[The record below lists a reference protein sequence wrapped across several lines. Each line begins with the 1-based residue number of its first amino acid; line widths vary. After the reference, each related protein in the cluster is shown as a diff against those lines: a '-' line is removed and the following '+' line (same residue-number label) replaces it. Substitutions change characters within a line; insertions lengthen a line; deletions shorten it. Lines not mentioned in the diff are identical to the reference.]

1 MADRI
6 RAESAAAAVPPPAQ
20 RPAFPGHPPRSRRV
34 AVDRT
39 CQRTARVENKG
50 REPGITRKGV
60 VVVMR
65 LDDLRRL
72 VADSAPGDWHKIGC
86 YGTGADPSDRRG
98 HQSVFVFRE
107 DVNLTMAYGAPIDD
121 GEPWEDAELAP
132 GPRHEVR
139 GVLLDVFWAGALVD
153 RQALH
158 LVDDGR
164 GILPDYED
172 EAIDTGQLDAE
183 AVARTAPARA
193 VRAARLVLCLNNGFT
208 TFEDDAR
215 AGHRFDFYFHRS
227 GIVEI
232 PDEPADDDQ
241 AERTENSPAGTAI
254 GDRRTP
260 R

>member
-1 MADRI
+1 
-6 RAESAAAAVPPPAQ
+6 
-20 RPAFPGHPPRSRRV
+20 
-34 AVDRT
+34 
-39 CQRTARVENKG
+39 
-50 REPGITRKGV
+50 
-60 VVVMR
+60 MR

-86 YGTGADPSDRRG
+86 YGAGADPSDRRG
-98 HQSVFVFRE
+98 HRSVFVFRE
-107 DVNLTMAYGAPIDD
+107 DMNLTMAYGASIDD

-139 GVLLDVFWAGALVD
+139 GVLLDVLWAGALVD

-183 AVARTAPARA
+183 DVARTAPAKA
-193 VRAARLVLCLNNGFT
+193 VRTARLVLCLNNGLP
-208 TFEDDAR
+208 TFDEEAR
-215 AGHRFDFYFHRS
+215 LGHGFDFYFHRS

-232 PDEPADDDQ
+232 PDGPANNEQ
-241 AERTENSPAGTAI
+241 AGRTENSPVGTAI
-254 GDRRTP
+254 ADRRTSDDAAPSVDAVRP
-260 R
+260 RC

>member
-1 MADRI
+1 M
-6 RAESAAAAVPPPAQ
+6 
-20 RPAFPGHPPRSRRV
+20 
-34 AVDRT
+34 
-39 CQRTARVENKG
+39 
-50 REPGITRKGV
+50 
-60 VVVMR
+60 
-65 LDDLRRL
+65 
-72 VADSAPGDWHKIGC
+72 
-86 YGTGADPSDRRG
+86 
-98 HQSVFVFRE
+98 FVFRE

-121 GEPWEDAELAP
+121 GEPWEDTELVP

-193 VRAARLVLCLNNGFT
+193 VRAARLMLCLTKGFS
-208 TFEDDAR
+208 TFDEEAR
-215 AGHRFDFYFHRS
+215 AGHPFDFYFHRS

-232 PDEPADDDQ
+232 PDDPESDEQ
-241 AERTENSPAGTAI
+241 AERTQNSPTATATATAI
-254 GDRRTP
+254 TARRRPGHTAAAAARRRTSFVP
-260 R
+260 GPAF

>member
-1 MADRI
+1 MPGARG
-6 RAESAAAAVPPPAQ
+6 RAAPDCEE
-20 RPAFPGHPPRSRRV
+20 GV
-34 AVDRT
+34 AVL
-39 CQRTARVENKG
+39 
-50 REPGITRKGV
+50 I
-60 VVVMR
+60 R

-86 YGTGADPSDRRG
+86 YGAGADPSDRRG
-98 HQSVFVFRE
+98 HRSVFVFRA
-107 DVNLTMAYGAPIDD
+107 DVNLTLAFGAPIDD

-132 GPRHEVR
+132 GPKHEVR

-172 EAIDTGQLDAE
+172 EAIDTGQLDDE

-193 VRAARLVLCLNNGFT
+193 VRAARLMLCLTKCFS
-208 TFEDDAR
+208 TFDEEAR
-215 AGHRFDFYFHRS
+215 AGHRFDSYFHRS

-232 PDEPADDDQ
+232 PDGRASDEQ
-241 AERTENSPAGTAI
+241 AERTENSP
-254 GDRRTP
+254 
-260 R
+260 